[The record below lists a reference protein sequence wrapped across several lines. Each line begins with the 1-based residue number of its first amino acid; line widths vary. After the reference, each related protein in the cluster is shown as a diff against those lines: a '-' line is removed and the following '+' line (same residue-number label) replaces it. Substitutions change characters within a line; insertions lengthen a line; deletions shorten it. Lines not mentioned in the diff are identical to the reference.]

1 MKDPVFIQ
9 QQVYKGIEVIEKVN
23 GELSS
28 LSAEQLNWKPND
40 TSWSIAQCLE
50 HLIISDG
57 LRINIIEKK
66 IDENFK
72 SGGWEKLN
80 PLKKF
85 WGSMLITQTQ
95 EKVKKKIK
103 APSLFQ
109 PSANEATDNIFA
121 RFNIHHDKIFL
132 QIKNCLDADLD
143 EVYVISPISD
153 LVSYSLRNAITIITV
168 HERRH
173 INQAIRIKQSKD
185 FPT

>member
-1 MKDPVFIQ
+1 
-9 QQVYKGIEVIEKVN
+9 
-23 GELSS
+23 
-28 LSAEQLNWKPND
+28 
-40 TSWSIAQCLE
+40 LE

-103 APSLFQ
+103 APGLF
-109 PSANEATDNIFA
+109 
-121 RFNIHHDKIFL
+121 
-132 QIKNCLDADLD
+132 
-143 EVYVISPISD
+143 
-153 LVSYSLRNAITIITV
+153 SLRQMKRLITFSPDSIYIMT
-168 HERRH
+168 
-173 INQAIRIKQSKD
+173 KYFCK
-185 FPT
+185 

>member
-121 RFNIHHDKIFL
+121 RFNI
-132 QIKNCLDADLD
+132 CTR
-143 EVYVISPISD
+143 P
-153 LVSYSLRNAITIITV
+153 
-168 HERRH
+168 
-173 INQAIRIKQSKD
+173 IRIIYINIIK
-185 FPT
+185 

>member
-103 APSLFQ
+103 APGLFSLPQMRRLITF
-109 PSANEATDNIFA
+109 
-121 RFNIHHDKIFL
+121 
-132 QIKNCLDADLD
+132 
-143 EVYVISPISD
+143 SPDSI
-153 LVSYSLRNAITIITV
+153 YIMT
-168 HERRH
+168 
-173 INQAIRIKQSKD
+173 KYFFK
-185 FPT
+185 